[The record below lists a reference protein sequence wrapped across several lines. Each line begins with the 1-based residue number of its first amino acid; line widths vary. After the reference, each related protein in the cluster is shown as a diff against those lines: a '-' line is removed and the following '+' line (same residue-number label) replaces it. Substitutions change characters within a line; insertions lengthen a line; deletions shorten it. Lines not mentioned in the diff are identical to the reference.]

1 MTTTKIDANTIKF
14 SRVIPQE
21 IIPEKTVDVI
31 RIFEFLVEQ
40 KVAVET
46 DLANLVARHAKEKA
60 EAEAN
65 VAEVV
70 MLLADC
76 KRLGVEAVKEPEPEV
91 LK

>member
-31 RIFEFLVEQ
+31 HSFKFLVEQ

-46 DLANLVARHAKEKA
+46 DLANLVARHAEEQKA
-60 EAEAN
+60 REAFSIEIN
-65 VAEVV
+65 EVCKKHGFNLQV
-70 MLLADC
+70 KADI
-76 KRLGVEAVKEPEPEV
+76 VAVKV
-91 LK
+91 